1 MRFVEFLNTL
11 RQDAHYAL
19 RLLVKAPG
27 FTIIAVLTLALGI
40 GANTAIFSL
49 MDAVMFR
56 ALPVED
62 PQRLVLLQWNANKA
76 PEFRMYMVTGDTQF
90 TRMRD
95 APTPTGNSFSYPF
108 LEQVQKSDVF
118 AGVAA
123 FAGGGSLTLTGNGSA
138 TTISSQLVS
147 GEFFHTLG
155 VHAAAGRLLEPGDD
169 QPSSEPAV
177 VLNYGY
183 WQRAFGG
190 SPSAIGKVVNL
201 NGIAFTV
208 VGVAEKKFISLSLGN
223 VFDAWIPI
231 AMANRLNPMFAHRNQ
246 DAAAWWVLIAARLEP
261 GATAE
266 QAQAALDVLFKNS
279 VLHGEKPVSKEADA
293 PHITLP
299 RAQDALIGAS
309 AEYKDPL
316 RVLTVVVAIVLLIAC
331 ANIAG
336 LVVSRA
342 TGRRREIAVRL
353 ALGARRTRLLRQLL
367 TESMVLGIF
376 GGALGI
382 LLALGGTHTIVSMVA
397 GGQTRPLG
405 FSATLDW
412 RVLAF
417 TGAVSVLT
425 GILFGL
431 APALRSLRL
440 DLTPALKGGSGASIA
455 GKPETRHRWFS
466 LSNALVVIQT
476 SLAIVVLMGAGLLV
490 RTLTNLKDLNPG
502 FDTRNTLTFSLNP
515 RPAGY
520 KPPQIDN
527 LYRELQGQ
535 IGGLPGVMAVSYS
548 QMALLSGGWSR
559 IVFDY
564 RPPGSAKKVQVEA
577 DDMPV
582 GPDFFN
588 TVKIPLVAG
597 RALNSADYE
606 RAAKNRDPFAP
617 PDTSPAPP
625 NTPLPVVVNQAFA
638 RKYFPGVNP
647 IGQTFGEND
656 GSDPKDPEKDPG
668 NVIVGVVQDAKYDD
682 LRRAI
687 DPTMYVPLSGRSAT
701 FEVRTAG
708 DPTAMVPAIRNLIGQ
723 HDANLPLNNV
733 MTQSE
738 QIDQL
743 LQQERLI
750 AKLSSFFGVLAL
762 LLACVGLYGLLSY
775 EVTRRTCEIGIRMAL
790 GAQRADLVRLVVLR
804 GFALALTGTAIG
816 IAAAFGVGRLLS
828 TLLFGVK
835 AGDPIT
841 MVVVTLLLVV
851 VAMLA
856 AFVPARRATTVDPM
870 IALRYE

>member
-1 MRFVEFLNTL
+1 MGFVEFLNTL

-62 PQRLVLLQWNANKA
+62 PQRLVLLQWNANKS
-76 PEFRMYMVTGDTQF
+76 PEFRMYVVTGDTKF
-90 TRMRD
+90 TRLRD
-95 APTPTGNSFSYPF
+95 ASNPTGNSFSYPF
-108 LEQVQKSDVF
+108 LEQVQKSNVF

-123 FAGGGSLTLTGNGSA
+123 FAGGGSLTLTGNCPA
-138 TTISSQLVS
+138 TTVSNQSVS
-147 GEFFHTLG
+147 GDFFHTFG
-155 VHAAAGRLLEPGDD
+155 IHAAAGRLLEPGDD
-169 QPSSEPAV
+169 QPSSAPAV

-190 SPSAIGKVVNL
+190 SPSAIGKVINL

-208 VGVAEKKFISLSLGN
+208 VGVAEKKFVSLSLGN
-223 VFDAWIPI
+223 VFDTWIPF
-231 AMANRLNPMFAHRNQ
+231 AMANRLNPAFAHRNQ
-246 DAAAWWVLIAARLEP
+246 DSAAWWVLIAARLKP
-261 GATAE
+261 GATAD

-279 VLHGEKPVSKEADA
+279 VLHSEKPVSKEADA

-309 AEYKDPL
+309 AQYKDPL
-316 RVLTVVVAIVLLIAC
+316 RVLTVAVAIVLLIAC
-331 ANIAG
+331 ANVAG
-336 LVVSRA
+336 LVLSRA

-353 ALGARRTRLLRQLL
+353 ALGARRSRLLRQLL

-382 LLALGGTHTIVSMVA
+382 LLAFWGAHTIVSMVA
-397 GGQTRPLG
+397 SGRTRPLG
-405 FSATLDW
+405 FTATVDW

-440 DLTPALKGGSGASIA
+440 DLTPTLKDGSGASIG
-455 GKPETRHRWFS
+455 GKPESRHRWFS
-466 LSNALVVIQT
+466 LSNGLVVIQT
-476 SLAIVVLMGAGLLV
+476 SLAIVVLMGAALLV

-502 FDTRNTLTFSLNP
+502 FDTRTTLTFGLNP

-548 QMALLSGGWSR
+548 QMALLSGGWGR

-606 RAAKNRDPFAP
+606 RAAKQRDPFAP
-617 PDTSPAPP
+617 PDASPAPP
-625 NTPLPVVVNQAFA
+625 NTPLPVVVNQVFA

-668 NVIVGVVQDAKYDD
+668 NVIVGVVQDAKYND

-687 DPTMYVPLSGRSAT
+687 DPTMYVPLSGQSAT

-775 EVTRRTCEIGIRMAL
+775 EVTRRTREIGIRMAL

-804 GFALALTGTAIG
+804 GFALALIGTAIG
-816 IAAAFGVGRLLS
+816 IAAAFGAGRLLS

-841 MVVVTLLLVV
+841 MVFVTLLLVV